1 MRVMLRHR
9 AVVTVALVSVLLT
22 NLLVIGR
29 VSPADPTKGDLPL
42 AARCQGGG
50 PGCAEQPMLPAP
62 VGGMPQFD
70 TPPAPAFGAL
80 VMIHPAPPSAPGDPP
95 PASIERPPA
104 LSVA

>member
-1 MRVMLRHR
+1 MRAMLRHR

-29 VSPADPTKGDLPL
+29 ISPADPTKGDLPL

-62 VGGMPQFD
+62 VGGMPQFEA
-70 TPPAPAFGAL
+70 PPAPAFGAL
-80 VMIHPAPPSAPGDPP
+80 VMIHPAPPLAPANPP
-95 PASIERPPA
+95 PVSVEHPPA
-104 LSVA
+104 LGVA